1 MSRPIQATID
11 LNALRHNFAVARE
24 HAGDTHI
31 WAVLKANAYG
41 HGLLRAAG
49 ALANLADGFALI
61 ELEGAITLREAGVK
75 QPLLLLEGFYQA
87 DEVALFAQYRLT
99 PVLHSLHQVQM
110 LVAASLPTRMPV
122 YLKLNTGMNRLGLN
136 VGELEPAMQV
146 LQAAAQVGPI
156 SLMTHFA
163 DADCGQEG
171 RGIQGQMSILDE
183 LRSGLDL
190 PLSLA
195 NSAALL
201 RYPESLGNSV
211 RVGIMLYGSSPF
223 PELMS
228 AAALGLRPVMTLM
241 SELIAVRELNAGE
254 RIGYGGSFQVEAPM
268 KIGIV
273 ACGYAD
279 GYPRHA
285 PTGTPIL
292 VEGRRTRTLGRVSM
306 DKICVDLS
314 DMPAAGIGTPVTL
327 WGEGLSADLVA
338 AAAGTVSYEL
348 FCALAARVPVIEV

>member
-1 MSRPIQATID
+1 MSRPIQALID
-11 LNALRHNFAVARE
+11 LNALRHNYAVARR
-24 HAGDTHI
+24 HAGSAQV

-41 HGLLRAAG
+41 HGLLRAAR
-49 ALANLADGFALI
+49 ALADTADGFALI
-61 ELEGAITLREAGVK
+61 ELEGAIALREAGLE
-75 QPLLLLEGFYQA
+75 QPLLLLEGFYHA
-87 DEVALFAQYRLT
+87 AELPLFAQHRLT
-99 PVLHSLHQVQM
+99 PVLHSLHQVKM
-110 LVAASLPTRMPV
+110 LLASSLPTRLPV

-136 VGELEPAMQV
+136 ADELRTAMQA
-146 LQAAAQVGPI
+146 LQTAAQVGPI

-163 DADCGQEG
+163 DADCGQDG
-171 RGIQGQMSILDE
+171 RGIRSQMSAFDK
-183 LRSGLDL
+183 LRGALEL

-201 RYPESLGNSV
+201 RYPESLGNWV
-211 RVGIMLYGSSPF
+211 RAGIMLYGSSPF
-223 PELMS
+223 PELMT
-228 AAALGLRPVMTLM
+228 AAALDLRPVMTLK

-254 RIGYGGSFQVEAPM
+254 RIGYGGLFQATAPM

-292 VEGRRTRTLGRVSM
+292 IAGRLSRTLGRVSM

-314 DMPAAGIGTPVTL
+314 EMPAAGIGAPVVL

-348 FCALAARVPVIEV
+348 FCALAARVPVIDI